1 MWLHSY
7 CDLASFQGSWRTGKQ
22 DQGPRLPGR
31 RAKPRSLGAGPWVS
45 SPTEGQ
51 PSPRTSGNT
60 AADFSPEEPVSP
72 NRCVSRRPGSPS
84 RALGPCCYNPKV

>member
-31 RAKPRSLGAGPWVS
+31 RAKPWSLGAGPWVS

-60 AADFSPEEPVSP
+60 PESLCKQEAWPTLP
-72 NRCVSRRPGSPS
+72 RP
-84 RALGPCCYNPKV
+84 RALLLQPQGLAGPGL